1 MTEDQERRLLAAQ
14 GYSELDMHEDAIGEL
29 DALPADA
36 QQEPP
41 AIEIRLIVLMHA
53 HRWEEA
59 IVTGRA
65 LSEAAPDRN
74 AGYIHTAF
82 CLHETARTAEAR
94 ELLLAGPESLHTE
107 PTYHYNLA
115 CYECRLGNPDLAR
128 LHLEKCFALDK
139 KFREYSKTDPDLA
152 ALREK

>member
-1 MTEDQERRLLAAQ
+1 MTEDQERKLLAAQ
-14 GYSELDMHEDAIGEL
+14 GYSELDMHDDALDEIGS
-29 DALPADA
+29 LPADA
-36 QQEPP
+36 QREPP
-41 AIEIRLIVLMHA
+41 ALEIRLIVLMHA
-53 HRWEEA
+53 HRWGEA
-59 IVTGRA
+59 IAAGRA

-82 CLHETARTAEAR
+82 CLHETGLTTEAR
-94 ELLLAGPESLHTE
+94 ELLLAGPESLHNE

-139 KFREYSKTDPDLA
+139 KFRDFAKTDPDLA
-152 ALREK
+152 ALK